1 MMSFDLGASYLT
13 ALHEHYYLT
22 AGLQAFPLVS
32 TGDLVAQMIE
42 RKDTPDDAEKL
53 PLNLGR
59 TLQMGMLGTL
69 IGGFGTATWLRWLES
84 HVTVAD
90 VPQWIRGV
98 LATIAPEQLGQL
110 NSISATDD
118 LLVLV
123 KATLDS
129 CVWAPIENT
138 LFLVLTPLLEG
149 ASFEEVSSLL
159 NDNFLP
165 VMQTELGAFFPYNLL
180 AFSLIP
186 PLLRPF
192 STGLASMCF
201 SVYISLTTH
210 GVTSAPQLAGVPF
223 DIEAGPVHVP
233 VHVPVDPVS
242 AEGSAASDR
251 FRILD

>member
-1 MMSFDLGASYLT
+1 MSFDLGASYLT

-210 GVTSAPQLAGVPF
+210 GVTSAPQLAGVP
-223 DIEAGPVHVP
+223 ETGPWAGPVDVP

-242 AEGSAASDR
+242 AEGSATSDR

>member
-1 MMSFDLGASYLT
+1 MG
-13 ALHEHYYLT
+13 
-22 AGLQAFPLVS
+22 
-32 TGDLVAQMIE
+32 
-42 RKDTPDDAEKL
+42 
-53 PLNLGR
+53 
-59 TLQMGMLGTL
+59 GMLGTL

-110 NSISATDD
+110 DSISATDD

-165 VMQTELGAFFPYNLL
+165 VMQTELGAFSPF
-180 AFSLIP
+180 P
-186 PLLRPF
+186 PLLRLF

-210 GVTSAPQLAGVPF
+210 GVTSAPQLAGVP
-223 DIEAGPVHVP
+223 ETGPWAGPVDVP

-242 AEGSAASDR
+242 AEGSATSDR